1 MQTVQRVKLH
11 KESFRVFTERVSEL
25 CVTLSDLLNLF
36 VDRGDR
42 GAASAHGR
50 PRAVLEEPP
59 QVRSICV
66 ACDVGFPPLAPPLV
80 ASAVAA
86 GP

>member
-1 MQTVQRVKLH
+1 MQRVKLH

-36 VDRGDR
+36 VARGDR
-42 GAASAHGR
+42 GAASAHDR

-80 ASAVAA
+80 LVASAVAA